1 MVQYLDSHAVS
12 AEYSYW
18 RLDEAEVRSFLV
30 ATNRGMGA
38 WLDAKWTEAKDRA
51 EAIFDPDMHD
61 GGLVAELFEDAVG
74 VWPSD
79 YFWQLSSAV
88 IKDACALYEVFL
100 ERMANAVLHR
110 HGGRLTNLDSED
122 SWKWRECRLFY
133 QNYIGIDVTPP
144 AIESIL
150 WVRNKLTHL
159 RDELRTPAGLA
170 EFQTRLATLNVHH
183 LRTPEEV
190 ALGLV
195 SHQPY
200 AAKGVA
206 LSQLET
212 LRILDLLADQVASV
226 ALAAFKYDYG
236 GATNCFLDAIRAKSP
251 RALNGFPTARL
262 IAV

>member
-1 MVQYLDSHAVS
+1 MVNYLDAHDVS

-18 RLDEAEVRSFLV
+18 RFDEVEVRSFLV
-30 ATNRGMGA
+30 ATNHGMGD
-38 WLDAKWTEAKDRA
+38 WLDAKWKEAEERA
-51 EAIFDPDMHD
+51 EDIFDPDRHD

-88 IKDACALYEVFL
+88 VKDACALYEVFL

-110 HGGRLTNLDSED
+110 HGGRLSKLDSED
-122 SWKWRECRLFY
+122 SWKWPECRLFY
-133 QNYIGIDVTPP
+133 QNYIGVDVTPP
-144 AIESIL
+144 AIESVL

-170 EFQTRLATLNVHH
+170 EFQDRLGTLNIHH
-183 LRTPEEV
+183 LRTPDEV
-190 ALGLV
+190 ALRLV
-195 SHQPY
+195 GHEPY
-200 AAKGVA
+200 TAKGVA

-226 ALAAFKYDYG
+226 ALVAFSYDYG
-236 GATNCFLDAIRAKSP
+236 GATNPFLDAIRAKSP
-251 RALNGFPTARL
+251 LPLRGFPTAKL